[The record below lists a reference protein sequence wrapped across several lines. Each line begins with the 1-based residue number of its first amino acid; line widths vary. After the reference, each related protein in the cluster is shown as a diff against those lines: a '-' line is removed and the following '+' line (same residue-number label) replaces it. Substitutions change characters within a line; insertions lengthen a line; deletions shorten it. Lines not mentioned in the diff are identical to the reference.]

1 MLFLRANFPYTASLL
16 LAEILEIC
24 SSEGQESAGHSALLW
39 ESGQAWLCVCV
50 SETKGII
57 IIRANCHSTEK
68 TNTPNGSVFVVFCFA
83 FPSHRDCF
91 LSSHGLP
98 RKTCKIPYPRALLC
112 IRTNFMLNKVLKGN
126 VDHVCIK
133 RYYLQLP
140 YLVSPLKIDCF
151 ITLSTLSLFSMTLTV
166 GGVQLVCLKQFFSC
180 QPQH

>member
-1 MLFLRANFPYTASLL
+1 
-16 LAEILEIC
+16 
-24 SSEGQESAGHSALLW
+24 
-39 ESGQAWLCVCV
+39 
-50 SETKGII
+50 
-57 IIRANCHSTEK
+57 
-68 TNTPNGSVFVVFCFA
+68 
-83 FPSHRDCF
+83 
-91 LSSHGLP
+91 
-98 RKTCKIPYPRALLC
+98 
-112 IRTNFMLNKVLKGN
+112 MLNKVLKGN